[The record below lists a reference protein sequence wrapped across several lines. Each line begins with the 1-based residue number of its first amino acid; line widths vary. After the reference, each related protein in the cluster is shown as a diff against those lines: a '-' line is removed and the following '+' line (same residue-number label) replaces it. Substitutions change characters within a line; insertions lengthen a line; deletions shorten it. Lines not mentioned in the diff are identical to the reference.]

1 MLGGEK
7 ASEAKQVNLVGPP
20 DVDVDHRAGY
30 PNVELGTAW
39 HWPSKEQFKTAKGK
53 YVVPA
58 LIENLLAENLDI
70 EQICVIGQGRKQPI
84 ALVVMNQQN
93 KVQTSSNTRALQ
105 QTLARTNSRLESHQK
120 LDNIVVLKEDW
131 TTNDFLTPTLKIKRM
146 EIETAFQ
153 HYLEQDFSEL
163 VFWE

>member
-1 MLGGEK
+1 
-7 ASEAKQVNLVGPP
+7 
-20 DVDVDHRAGY
+20 
-30 PNVELGTAW
+30 
-39 HWPSKEQFKTAKGK
+39 
-53 YVVPA
+53 
-58 LIENLLAENLDI
+58 
-70 EQICVIGQGRKQPI
+70 
-84 ALVVMNQQN
+84 
-93 KVQTSSNTRALQ
+93 
-105 QTLARTNSRLESHQK
+105 LARTNSQLESHQK